1 MTDGSKNSRKD
12 GSARRRRTRLAEV
25 KNFRVVGIGASAGG
39 LDAFQKFFDA
49 LPNNSRMAFILI
61 QHLDPTHQSMMVELL
76 SKHTQMKVQQAKN
89 GMRIAPNRVYTI
101 PPGFY
106 LSVKNNTL
114 RLSVPHERH
123 GARLPFDFLLFSLAE
138 QFGARAACVILS
150 GSGAD
155 GSLGLK
161 AVKERGGLVIAQSP
175 DEAAFDG
182 MPQSAIRTGAVDV
195 ILPVSK
201 IPEALSNYDHRISSI
216 RLKDRSPPA
225 NASQDEMGAIIELLR
240 TRTPYDFT
248 LYKPGT
254 VKRRIERRMALATIQ
269 IDDMSR
275 YLDFLRN
282 NSPEVTLLAKDLL
295 INVTSFFRNP
305 EVFDYLA
312 AKIIPDLI
320 RQCTNRR
327 IRVWVAG
334 CSTGEE
340 AYSLAMLFQEQ
351 IDELG
356 QQVTLQIFAS
366 DIDPDAVAFAR
377 EGLYPQAIESDVS
390 ADRLAHFF
398 RKEDSH
404 YRVSKDLRS
413 SIVFTKHDVLV
424 DPSFAYIDLV
434 SCRNL
439 LIYLQPEGQAAVL
452 SQFHFALRDNGV
464 LLLGNA
470 EAADT
475 TDRDFEADS
484 KPNRI
489 YRRIGPRR
497 PGALHLNRNMGAV
510 TVAQKMQRSG
520 PDLESAL
527 ASVCH
532 QIVVE
537 KYAAVMIVINSKNEC
552 LYSLGA
558 VDRYLRVAPG
568 YVTHDVIAMARDG
581 VRTALRS
588 AIEKAKRAKKNIVC
602 DGRYSSGNGDM
613 FSFSIAAE
621 PLMLEGQDLLCI
633 SFIDKP
639 KMKRNEEYPASPQS
653 RSRVAELEQE
663 LKHTKMEL
671 EGAIRNL
678 EFVETAQKVD
688 HQELIAVNE
697 EFQST
702 NEELLTSKEELQS
715 LNEELTA
722 LNSQLLETLER
733 HRVATSDL
741 QNVLFSTDIAMLF
754 LDEKLNIRYFSP
766 SVSNHFKVI
775 ASDIGRPLEDIK
787 SLSADNCVL
796 ADCQSVMKSHQANER
811 EIETGQGD
819 WYTRR
824 IVPYRSDG
832 GLDGGVVI
840 TYINRTKERQVTNE
854 LMSAK
859 EMAQQTNLAKSRF
872 LAAASHDLR
881 QPLQSLALLHGL
893 LLKRTKDVEAK
904 KYLTRMDEILSAM
917 SGMLNALLDID
928 QLETGNVIPEKHN
941 FSIADVL
948 SILTSEFSYHAQ
960 SRGLDLRVITSQ
972 CRVFSDPRLLEQILR
987 NLVSNALKYTTTGKV
1002 LVGCRRRKGMLRVEV
1017 WDSGI
1022 GIPEDE
1028 LTAIFY
1034 EYHQVNEQTAD
1045 HNHGLG
1051 LGLSIVEKLGN
1062 LLDHAITVRS
1072 RVGKGSVF
1080 SVDVELEEQKGTP
1093 NTSHQSSATML
1104 NSESNA
1110 DALSGQIL
1118 VIEDNPE
1125 LREFIKIFL
1134 SDYGHDVKTAVS
1146 GIAAMELVTKDRI
1159 SPDLVIA
1166 DYNLPNK
1173 INGLTAI
1180 EKLREVLDRHISAI
1194 ILTGDTSIKTARDIS
1209 LHDCFQ
1215 LNKPVDA
1222 QGLVRTVHNL
1232 LSVSRST
1239 NRLLLH
1245 AEKEGAAQ
1253 KTRAALMVVDDDQ
1266 YICEEI
1272 RRTFEARG
1280 FNVKIFA
1287 SAEAFLNAP
1296 RPPGMACILIDH
1308 YLPGLTGLDLLRRI
1322 KSLHYRIAPIM
1333 MTGKGDTQMAV
1344 QAMKAGAL
1352 DFIEKPFRSDE
1363 FESVINNAF
1372 EKLQKSNN
1380 ITAFAADAAAR
1391 IGRLT
1396 SRQREILKRVLAGDP
1411 SKNIAADLRLS
1422 QRTVENHRAVIMKK
1436 CGVKSIPALARL
1448 AIAATGDGADNL
1460 LS

>member
-1 MTDGSKNSRKD
+1 MTDGRKNSTKD
-12 GSARRRRTRLAEV
+12 GTARRWRTRLVEG

-106 LSVKNNTL
+106 LSVRNNTL

-161 AVKERGGLVIAQSP
+161 AVREHGGLVIAQSP

-195 ILPVSK
+195 VLPVSK
-201 IPEALSNYDHRISSI
+201 IPEALSNYDQRISSI

-225 NASQDEMGAIIELLR
+225 NASQDEMGAIVEVLR

-254 VKRRIERRMALATIQ
+254 IKRGIERRMALAAIR

-312 AKIIPDLI
+312 AKVIPDI
-320 RQCTNRR
+320 VGQCTNRR
-327 IRVWVAG
+327 IRVWVSG

-351 IDELG
+351 IDALG

-398 RKEDSH
+398 SKEDSH

-424 DPSFAYIDLV
+424 DPPFAYIDLV

-452 SQFHFALRDNGV
+452 SQFHFALRDNGI
-464 LLLGNA
+464 LLLSNA
-470 EAADT
+470 EAADAA
-475 TDRDFEADS
+475 DRDFEAIS

-489 YRRIGPRR
+489 YRRFGPRR
-497 PGALHLNRNMGAV
+497 PTALHFNRNMGAV
-510 TVAQKMQRSG
+510 AVEQKTQPGR

-527 ASVCH
+527 ASFCH

-537 KYAAVMIVINSKNEC
+537 KYAPVMVVINRKNEC

-588 AIEKAKRAKKNIVC
+588 AIEKAKRAKKNVVC
-602 DGRYSSGNGDM
+602 DGSYSSGNGDM

-621 PLMLEGQDLLCI
+621 PLMLEEQDLLCI

-639 KMKRNEEYPASPQS
+639 KMKRNEEYPVSLQS

-663 LKHTKMEL
+663 LKHTRTEL
-671 EGAIRNL
+671 EGAVRNL
-678 EFVETAQKVD
+678 EFVETAQKVE

-722 LNSQLLETLER
+722 LNSQLLETLEQN
-733 HRVATSDL
+733 RVATNDL
-741 QNVLFSTDIAMLF
+741 QNVLVSTDIAMLF
-754 LDEKLNIRYFSP
+754 LDEELNIRYFSP
-766 SVSNHFKVI
+766 AVSNHFKVI
-775 ASDIGRPLEDIK
+775 ASDIGRPLEDMK
-787 SLSADNCVL
+787 SLSADDSVL
-796 ADCQSVMKSHQANER
+796 ADCQSVMKSHEAKER

-819 WYTRR
+819 WFVRR
-824 IVPYRSDG
+824 ILPYRSDG
-832 GLDGGVVI
+832 GVYGGVVI
-840 TYINRTKERQVTNE
+840 TYINRTKERQITKE
-854 LMSAK
+854 LVSAK
-859 EMAQQTNLAKSRF
+859 ELAQQANLGKSRF

-881 QPLQSLALLHGL
+881 QPLQTLALLYGL
-893 LLKRTKDVEAK
+893 LMKRTKDVEAE
-904 KYLTRMDEILSAM
+904 KYLTQMDEILSAM

-928 QLETGNVIPEKHN
+928 QLETGNVIPEKHK
-941 FSIADVL
+941 FCIADVL

-960 SRGLDLRVITSQ
+960 ARGLDLRVVTNQ
-972 CRVFSDPRLLEQILR
+972 YHVYSDPRLLAQILR
-987 NLVSNALKYTTTGKV
+987 NLVANALKYTTTGKV
-1002 LVGCRRRKGMLRVEV
+1002 LVGCRRHKGMVRVEV
-1017 WDSGI
+1017 WDSGV

-1028 LTAIFY
+1028 LTEIFN
-1034 EYHQVNEQTAD
+1034 EYHQVKAPTGD
-1045 HNHGLG
+1045 RSHGLG
-1051 LGLSIVEKLGN
+1051 LGLSIVKELGN

-1080 SVDVELEEQKGTP
+1080 SVDIEFEEEKGTA
-1093 NTSHQSSATML
+1093 TSRQSSATL
-1104 NSESNA
+1104 QNGESNA
-1110 DALSGQIL
+1110 DALPGQIL

-1125 LREFIKIFL
+1125 LREFIRIFL

-1146 GIAAMELVTKDRI
+1146 GIEAMELVTKDRI

-1166 DYNLPNK
+1166 DYYLPNRT
-1173 INGLTAI
+1173 NGVTAI
-1180 EKLREVLDRHISAI
+1180 ENLREVLDCHISAI
-1194 ILTGDTSIKTARDIS
+1194 VLTGDTSIKTARDIS

-1222 QGLVRTVHNL
+1222 QGLVRAIHNL
-1232 LSVSRST
+1232 LAVSRST
-1239 NRLLLH
+1239 NRLLPQ
-1245 AEKEGAAQ
+1245 AEKEGAAARKQ
-1253 KTRAALMVVDDDQ
+1253 AALMVVDDDQ
-1266 YICEEI
+1266 NICEEI
-1272 RRTFEARG
+1272 RRTFEPRG
-1280 FNVKIFA
+1280 FNVRTFA
-1287 SAEAFLNAP
+1287 SAEAFLSAP

-1308 YLPGLTGLDLLRRI
+1308 YLPGMTGLELLTRI
-1322 KSLHYRIAPIM
+1322 KNLHYRIAPIM
-1333 MTGKGDTQMAV
+1333 MTGKGDTSLAV
-1344 QAMKAGAL
+1344 RAMKAGAL
-1352 DFIEKPFRSDE
+1352 DFLEKPFLTEE
-1363 FESVINNAF
+1363 FESVISNAF
-1372 EKLQKSNN
+1372 EKLQDANRT
-1380 ITAFAADAAAR
+1380 IAFATDATAR

-1396 SRQREILKRVLAGDP
+1396 PRQREILQRVLAGEP
-1411 SKNIAADLRLS
+1411 SKNIATDLGLS
-1422 QRTVENHRAVIMKK
+1422 RRTVENHRAAIMKK
-1436 CGVKSIPALARL
+1436 CGVQSIPALARL
-1448 AIAATGDGADNL
+1448 AIAAAGDGADNL
-1460 LS
+1460 FF